1 MVAFSGGLCFAKVK
15 SMADPLA
22 ERIRGL
28 RRAQG
33 WTLKELAERS
43 GVSVGMLSEVERGAK
58 NPTVRLAYDIAQAFG
73 CSISELLEGPLQP
86 GLLIDPESGVR
97 RESHANPLLHGQLEV
112 VVYTL
117 EPGARSGEMAP
128 NRPGTLE
135 NVVVLDGTL
144 ELRLDGDSQLC
155 AAGASVGHGVHATEY
170 RNASDAEP
178 CRFLVLVDTSRC

>member
-1 MVAFSGGLCFAKVK
+1 MVSA
-15 SMADPLA
+15 
-22 ERIRGL
+22 
-28 RRAQG
+28 
-33 WTLKELAERS
+33 
-43 GVSVGMLSEVERGAK
+43 VERGAK

-86 GLLIDPESGVR
+86 GLLIDQESGVR
-97 RESHANPLLHGQLEV
+97 RESHANSLLHGRLEV

-144 ELRLDGDSQLC
+144 ELLLDGESQTC
-155 AAGASVGHGVHATEY
+155 VAGASVGHGVHATEY